1 MDGEPIPMK
10 IGIVGLGYVGLV
22 TAAVLA
28 NQVNEVIGVDIVEDR
43 IEKLNSGIMPI
54 YEPGLRERI
63 ASAGKN
69 LHFTSN
75 FTDLK
80 QSDAVFICVPTPNK
94 DSKVDLSYVLS
105 ASKAVSEHGYTGSII
120 IKSTVPP
127 GTARMVSENTGLN
140 VISNPEFTREGS
152 AVYDTEHSDRVI
164 IGGQHTGTTE
174 KIWSFTGAPMVVT
187 SNENAEIIK
196 YASNAFLA
204 TKISFINQIADL
216 CEKIPGSDVQVVARG
231 MGMDHRIGM
240 DFLKAG
246 LGYGGSCFPKDTA
259 AISAFAKERGVN
271 LSIVDDVIAYNE
283 SRVENLAGKIL
294 MMNGS
299 LKGKKVCVLGLSFK
313 DNTDDLRES
322 RALVLVNELQKNGAI
337 ISVYDPVVKNYGGV
351 DICNTMEECISSAD
365 IVVTATEW
373 KEFTDIE
380 PGMLANKKIFDLR
393 RVFDNHKVNVT
404 MGVGIGKN

>member
-1 MDGEPIPMK
+1 MDGEQIPMK

-28 NQVNEVIGVDIVEDR
+28 NNGNEVIGVDIAEER

-54 YEPGLRERI
+54 YEPDLKDRVV
-63 ASAGKN
+63 SAWKK

-75 FTDLK
+75 FRCLMTC
-80 QSDAVFICVPTPNK
+80 DAVFLCVPTPNTNG
-94 DSKVDLSYVLS
+94 KVDLSYVTS
-105 ASKAVSEHGYTGSII
+105 ASKTVSEQDYSGPII

-127 GTARMVSENTGLN
+127 GTARKISEITGLN
-140 VISNPEFTREGS
+140 IISNPEFTREGS
-152 AVYDTEHSDRVI
+152 AVYDTEHPDRVV
-164 IGGQHTGTTE
+164 IGGKHTEIAE
-174 KIWSFTGAPMVVT
+174 KIWAFTGSAALIT
-187 SNENAEIIK
+187 SNENAELIK

-216 CEKIPGSDVQVVARG
+216 CETIPGSDVQVVARG

-240 DFLKAG
+240 EFLKAG

-259 AISAFAKERGVN
+259 AISAFARERGVN
-271 LSIVDDVIAYNE
+271 LSIIDSVIAYNE
-283 SRVENLAGKIL
+283 SRVENLAGKISEI
-294 MMNGS
+294 NGS
-299 LKGKKVCVLGLSFK
+299 LKGRKVCVLGLSFK

-322 RALVLVNELQKNGAI
+322 RSVALVNELRKQGAEVSI
-337 ISVYDPVVKNYGGV
+337 YDPVVKNYG
-351 DICNTMEECISSAD
+351 DLNICTNMEKCVSAAD

-373 KEFTDIE
+373 KEFTNLDPE
-380 PGMLANKKIFDLR
+380 LLADKVVFDLR
-393 RVFDNHKVNVT
+393 RVLDPNKVKLT